1 MIIAKNLKCTCCG
14 EKGTMREF
22 VKIGDELKLLKGNET
37 SKTNYRRFV
46 CSKCSHV
53 DFYWS
58 CVETTLQKEVQVQ
71 LYEKFVLDINKRV
84 SDEFLDIA
92 TKMRSRFKVIYD
104 RELKTAK
111 PSTNLD
117 KASSNQE
124 LCLKQLKA
132 KLDLLDKS
140 IAELKDVMIYIGP
153 FSVVNDELKLRGT
166 KGIEN
171 VMLKSIL
178 GSVSLEYDD
187 ELKAI
192 CDYLLSFKETGA
204 LELARINAEKRYK
217 ASGYK
222 FELED
227 SFYRLMNFKFV
238 YKVANEKKKYLGLI
252 TFKKAD
258 DYYLNNFDKK
268 YFDELRENLNEIEIP
283 NI

>member
-22 VKIGDELKLLKGNET
+22 VKIGDELKLLKGNEI
-37 SKTNYRRFV
+37 SNTNYRRFV

-58 CVETTLQKEVQVQ
+58 CVEATLKKEVQVK

-84 SDEFLDIA
+84 SEEFLDIA
-92 TKMRSRFKVIYD
+92 LKMRSRFKVIYD
-104 RELKTAK
+104 RELKGAK
-111 PSTNLD
+111 PSANVE
-117 KASSNQE
+117 KAISNQE
-124 LCLKQLKA
+124 LCVKQLKA

-153 FSVVNDELKLRGT
+153 FSVVNNELKLRGT

-171 VMLKSIL
+171 VMLKTIL
-178 GSVSLEYDD
+178 GSVSLEYDS
-187 ELKAI
+187 ELKAV

-204 LELARINAEKRYK
+204 SELARINAAKRYE
-217 ASGYK
+217 ASGYE

-227 SFYRLMNFKFV
+227 SFYRLMNLKYA

-252 TFKKAD
+252 AFKKS
-258 DYYLNNFDKK
+258 DYYINNFDKK